1 GTLTN
6 SKPAQQNDY
15 ELINFEK
22 LLSFYKKQGFEDYD
36 RRFKLALMVRVM
48 LDKKLIDED
57 QSVVLDE
64 ALVGNHHQSLSFY
77 EKITLNNS
85 PR

>member
-1 GTLTN
+1 ANKSEFLGISRKQAILSFVKGTLTN

-48 LDKKLIDED
+48 LDK
-57 QSVVLDE
+57 
-64 ALVGNHHQSLSFY
+64 
-77 EKITLNNS
+77 
-85 PR
+85 